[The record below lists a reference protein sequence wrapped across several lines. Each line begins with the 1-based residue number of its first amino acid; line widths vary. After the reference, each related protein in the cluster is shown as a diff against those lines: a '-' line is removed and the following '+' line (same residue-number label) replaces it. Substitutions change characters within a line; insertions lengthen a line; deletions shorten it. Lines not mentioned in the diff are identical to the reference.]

1 VERATQV
8 SQEAETAEPLLSRQL
23 YDTVR
28 KFSQDSGKGV
38 KEVQDEL
45 LNRGIM
51 TRGLYEKL
59 NEASEQDAAKLM
71 EATSEMLRQDFL
83 PQARGIGQRAQAN
96 INDLKRGVERAAESV
111 LGDDTEALR
120 LAQQELDQ
128 LTDQLQREISQAEGG
143 NGNTNQSRAQVAEA
157 GGRQGTNNP
166 AARNGR
172 QAQGQDSNQRSG
184 QTAQA
189 DGQNQPGSE
198 RAEGQENAPR
208 EGTPGQSPGEQSASA
223 QRGQRA
229 EDANQPG
236 GAQPAGQPTEGQGR
250 QGGQAQ
256 TSQAGRGERTA
267 RDSQQRGA
275 ARGGR
280 QNISR
285 SGDEDGGYG
294 GGRWDFDRIL
304 NPEIGPRTGP
314 IITGDD
320 FAPWSERLRDVE
332 EMIDLPDLRN
342 DVAAARERVRLMR
355 QEFKRD
361 SRKPDWAV
369 VRLQVIKP
377 LVEVRDRIA
386 EELARR
392 QSTDS
397 LVPIDRDPVPNRY
410 SELVRRYYEE
420 LGKDK

>member
-1 VERATQV
+1 
-8 SQEAETAEPLLSRQL
+8 LSRQL

-38 KEVQDEL
+38 KDAQDDL
-45 LNRGIM
+45 LNRGLM
-51 TRGLYEKL
+51 TRGLYERL
-59 NEASEQDAAKLM
+59 NQTSEQDGAKLM
-71 EATSEMLRQDFL
+71 EVTSEMLRQDFL
-83 PQARGIGQRAQAN
+83 PQAKETGQRARSN

-128 LTDQLQREISQAEGG
+128 LTDQLQREIAQAEGG
-143 NGNTNQSRAQVAEA
+143 NGTTNQSPAQVAEA
-157 GGRQGTNNP
+157 SGRQGTNNP
-166 AARNGR
+166 SAGNGR

-198 RAEGQENAPR
+198 RAESRGNAAR
-208 EGTPGQSPGEQSASA
+208 EGTPGQSPGEQPASA

-229 EDANQPG
+229 DDANQPG
-236 GAQPAGQPTEGQGR
+236 GAQQASQSTEGQGR
-250 QGGQAQ
+250 QGEQAQ
-256 TSQAGRGERTA
+256 SGQAGRGDRTA
-267 RDSQQRGA
+267 RDAAQRGA
-275 ARGGR
+275 GRGGR
-280 QNISR
+280 QNTTT
-285 SGDEDGGYG
+285 DGGGGGYSD

-304 NPEIGPRTGP
+304 NPDTGRLAGP
-314 IITGDD
+314 IITGEN

-361 SRKPDWAV
+361 SKKPDWAV